1 MPVGGFPGARSLQ
14 KALMRLALLC
24 CAALQLP
31 PGAQAAGPVTRC
43 GWFENPTPANVTLTD
58 RDGEWLIG
66 MQGGH
71 QADGDWPRFRK
82 SEWVATNGSYGH
94 GCACLKVIADPKTRE
109 VKQIVSAKA
118 RPLKAC
124 REDRALKEPTD

>member
-1 MPVGGFPGARSLQ
+1 MAFRRGLTVI
-14 KALMRLALLC
+14 ALLWW
-24 CAALQLP
+24 AAAPLRVAAAEQIS
-31 PGAQAAGPVTRC
+31 GAAPVTRC
-43 GWFENPTPANVTLTD
+43 GWFENPSPANVTLTD

-124 REDRALKEPTD
+124 RGDKALKEPED